1 MKKFFSLFLIATAL
15 ITSCKSSKTA
25 DLGDGVFADI
35 QTSKGDIIV
44 KLEYDKTPIAV
55 ANFIALA
62 EGNNPFVSDSLKGK
76 KYYDGLTFHRVMK
89 NFMIQGGDPLG
100 TGTGGPGY
108 RFANEIVDSLSH
120 NKVGTLAMANT
131 GQPKSNGSQFFI
143 THVPRPDL
151 DGGYTVFGETVLGVE
166 VIDSIANVKTDPR
179 DKPLEPVF
187 MNKIEIIRNGKAAK
201 KFDAKAVLTKY
212 FADEEI
218 KEKEAA
224 RIEAERQA
232 NMKSSMATFTSE
244 IADQKSKAKTLASG
258 LKIYTLKEGTGSVA
272 KIGETANLYYA
283 GYFEDGRLFDSNYEE
298 VAKLFGQYS
307 WQRRD
312 QMGYEPMPMLVSLD
326 AQMIAGF
333 KEAVMN
339 LKEGEKARVFIPAH
353 LGYGESGR
361 GPIGPNTDLIFD
373 LELVSIS
380 N

>member
-1 MKKFFSLFLIATAL
+1 MKKFFSLFLISTAL

-44 KLEYDKTPIAV
+44 KLEFEKTPVTV
-55 ANFIALA
+55 ANFISLA
-62 EGNNPFVSDSLKGK
+62 EGDNPFVTDSLKGK

-89 NFMIQGGDPLG
+89 DFMIQGGDPTA
-100 TGTGGPGY
+100 TGMGNPGY
-108 RFANEIVDSLSH
+108 RFADEFVDSLSH
-120 NKVGTLAMANT
+120 SRKGILSMANS
-131 GQPKSNGSQFFI
+131 GPKTNGSQFFI
-143 THVPRPDL
+143 THKATPWL
-151 DGGYTVFGETVLGVE
+151 DGRHSVFGEVVNGLDVL
-166 VIDSIANVKTDPR
+166 DSIANVKTGAN
-179 DKPLEPVF
+179 DKPVEAVV
-187 MNKIEIIRNGKAAK
+187 MNKVKIIRNGKEAK
-201 KFDAKAVLTKY
+201 KFDAVAVMTKY

-218 KEKEAA
+218 REKEAA